1 MNRRAPRRPQ
11 SPVERIWR
19 TEYSTTVRLGDSC
32 GGEASHFRLANAPD
46 LSEGQGQL
54 GREEP
59 SQSPSESHRAISQ
72 NPSFGL
78 PTACAS
84 KPDGIPFFSSPFHFG
99 AEAIAFVGT
108 DRRKLQI

>member
-1 MNRRAPRRPQ
+1 MEVKRVT
-11 SPVERIWR
+11 SGWR
-19 TEYSTTVRLGDSC
+19 MPPTFPKVRGNLDEKNHLS
-32 GGEASHFRLANAPD
+32 RL
-46 LSEGQGQL
+46 
-54 GREEP
+54 
-59 SQSPSESHRAISQ
+59 SHRAISQ

-84 KPDGIPFFSSPFHFG
+84 KPDGIPFFSSPLHFG